1 MGSAN
6 SLAGVPPS
14 EAGLPG
20 QRSTSITFSEA
31 RSIKRDLLAEFR
43 SGLEDGEGPRP
54 ESVLP
59 RWPGNPRD
67 DLDFASVLFEDYQH
81 RLRHG
86 DKPSVDEYK
95 ERFPEQENALSQL
108 ISRQQLLASLGGG
121 TGPSNGPT
129 LGLPD
134 VGDQVFGFRL
144 RLELGRGAF
153 ARVFLAGQDNLAG
166 RPVVIKIS
174 GVDGDEPYTLAQLQ
188 HTNVVPIYSVHEDTR
203 AGLRAL
209 CMPYF
214 GGASLS
220 SVLRHLWS
228 KPTPPTQ
235 GHQFV
240 AALRAVQSPTPEAVQ
255 SGRWTGED
263 RGSRIEDRGSNEAE
277 EAAPRSSLDPRS
289 PIFDPQ
295 SSTLAPQ
302 STPLAALERLSY
314 AGVAAWVV
322 ARLAEGLQHAHQ
334 RGVLHRDIKPSN
346 ILMGGD
352 GQPMLLDFNLAQNQ
366 NYDQAKAEAT
376 LGGTVAYMAPEH
388 LRALANPSATTA
400 RLVDHRSDIYSLGMV
415 LFEMLTGQSPFDQSA
430 SYSILPVVIEA
441 MALER
446 SQTVPSVRKRQ
457 PGVPWS
463 LESIVRKCLA
473 PDPDRRYQQA
483 ADVAEDL
490 RRFLEDRPLK
500 YAPELSLA
508 ERLGKWVRRHP
519 RLTSSASVATV
530 GGLLLV
536 GVGASLV
543 GVREHLASARREL
556 EVNQD
561 RDRIRAYQAGTE
573 QALFLVNTM
582 TDLQDN
588 LRLGLEVCEKTLGL
602 FDVLDRPDWQDDP
615 RWQRLGADNR
625 HALAENTRELL
636 LLLAWGR
643 VRNSAADPAV
653 LQQALELLD
662 RAEAIRALPPSKAV
676 WTDRASYLKRLNLDD
691 QEARRTADRL
701 EPASARD
708 HYLLATAYAR
718 KGNDEASLTR
728 AIAELDRAIALN
740 DRHYWSWIQ
749 RGICHQ
755 ELGNFIEATGDFGTC
770 IGLRPEFAWGY
781 FNKGNALDQSGQKAR
796 AVAAYSEALKRDP
809 DFIPAQVNRGLALL
823 ELKRPAEALADFERA
838 LAQGRTD
845 AILHLGRGVA
855 LEGLKRTQEADAAF
869 QRAFDEAQT
878 APEAVRERIRWAY
891 AFAVA
896 PRLPDQARAVF
907 DDVLARVPGHPMALY
922 GRGMLAVEQGQ
933 LADGIKW
940 LSKALDSSPSFLEAR
955 RHRAILLARL
965 GKFAEA
971 MADINWCLEQDQR
984 GGATHYAAACV
995 AALNL
1000 ARTHD
1005 PSAADQAL
1013 DRLRAALKQGHGQD
1027 KAADDPDLAALR
1039 KDPRFARVLAGS

>member
-1 MGSAN
+1 MGSPN
-6 SLAGVPPS
+6 SVTGTPPS
-14 EAGLPG
+14 QAGLPG
-20 QRSTSITFSEA
+20 QRSTSISFGEA

-43 SGLEDGEGPRP
+43 TGLEDGQGPRP
-54 ESVLP
+54 ESLLP

-81 RLRHG
+81 RLRKG

-220 SVLRHLWS
+220 SVLRHLWAES
-228 KPTPPTQ
+228 ATPTQ

-255 SGRWTGED
+255 SGRWG
-263 RGSRIEDRGSNEAE
+263 GE
-277 EAAPRSSLDPRS
+277 EAGAQDEGRGARGEGQNLSPLTPHSSPLTPH
-289 PIFDPQ
+289 
-295 SSTLAPQ
+295 SS
-302 STPLAALERLSY
+302 PLAALERLSY

-334 RGVLHRDIKPSN
+334 RNVLHRDIKPSN
-346 ILMGGD
+346 ILMGCD

-388 LRALANPSATTA
+388 LRALANPSAATA

-446 SQTVPSVRKRQ
+446 SQTVPSVRQRQ

-473 PDPDRRYQQA
+473 PDPDRRYQQT
-483 ADVAEDL
+483 ADLAEDL
-490 RRFLEDRPLK
+490 RRFLEDLPLK
-500 YAPELSLA
+500 HAPELSRA

-530 GGLLLV
+530 AGLLLV

-543 GVREHLASARREL
+543 GVRGHLASARQEL
-556 EVNQD
+556 EANQD

-573 QALFLVNTM
+573 QALFLVNTL

-615 RWQRLGADNR
+615 RWQRLGAESR

-636 LLLAWGR
+636 LLLAWAR
-643 VRNSAADPAV
+643 VRRSGDDPAV
-653 LQQALELLD
+653 LRQALVLLD
-662 RAEAIRALPPSKAV
+662 QADAIRDLPPSKAV
-676 WTDRASYLKRLNLDD
+676 WTDRANYLKRLNEDD

-701 EPASARD
+701 KPASARD

-718 KGNDEASLTR
+718 KGNDEASLTK

-755 ELGNFIEATGDFGTC
+755 ELGNFIEAAGDFGTC

-796 AVAAYSEALKRDP
+796 AVAAYGEALKRDP
-809 DFIPAQVNRGLALL
+809 DFIAAQVNRGLALL
-823 ELKRPAEALADFERA
+823 ELKRPAEALADFDRA
-838 LAQGRTD
+838 LTQGRTD

-869 QRAFDEAQT
+869 RRAFDGART
-878 APEAVRERIRWAY
+878 APDAVRERIHWAY

-896 PRLPDQARAVF
+896 PRLPDRAQAVF

-922 GRGMLAVEQGQ
+922 GRGMLAVEHGR
-933 LADGIKW
+933 LAEGIKW
-940 LSKALDSSPSFLEAR
+940 LGKALDNSPSFLEAR
-955 RHRAILLARL
+955 RHRAILFARL
-965 GKFAEA
+965 GKFVEA
-971 MADINWCLEQDQR
+971 MADINWCLEQDPR

-1000 ARTHD
+1000 AQTHD

-1039 KDPRFARVLAGS
+1039 KDPRFARVLAGG